1 MNSSSPALTTPSVAV
16 VPSTPGDDA
25 ELRAEQRRRSVST
38 IAILCLLVLGAFY
51 TLYFARDVFMPVV
64 MAGILKM
71 LLNPGVRGL
80 SGVGIPYSVGSAIM
94 VAVFLIVIGSI
105 CFVLAAPASEW
116 MSRMPQW
123 LPILQGKVKEVAI
136 PLEHLL
142 GALGQIER
150 VMTSG
155 SEAGGPAAISIGG
168 SSLTQ
173 FLFTGTRSL
182 VSLFATMILLLYFL
196 LAAGDTFLRRLVEV
210 LPRLTDK
217 KRAVEMTRQIERDI
231 STYLVTI
238 TVIYAGLG
246 SLTGVGLW
254 IVGMPDPLLWGVF
267 VFVLAYVPYLGPVT
281 AVTVLSVAALMSF
294 DTVARALVVPGV
306 YLILVSIEGQFLT
319 PIVLSRRLTLNPVAL
334 FLSLLLWGFLW
345 GVPGALLAVPM
356 LATFKIVCDHLRP
369 LAPIGHFLG
378 E

>member
-1 MNSSSPALTTPSVAV
+1 MNSSSPALTTTTVAV
-16 VPSTPGDDA
+16 VPSVPGDDA

-38 IAILCLLVLGAFY
+38 IAILCLLVLGGFY

-64 MAGILKM
+64 MAGILKL

-80 SGVGIPYSVGSAIM
+80 SGIGIPYPVGSAVM
-94 VAVFLIVIGSI
+94 VAVFLLVIGSI

-142 GALGQIER
+142 EALGQIER

-155 SEAGGPAAISIGG
+155 SETGASPAISLGG

-173 FLFTGTRSL
+173 FLFTGTRS
-182 VSLFATMILLLYFL
+182 VISLFATMILLLYFL

-267 VFVLAYVPYLGPVT
+267 VFVLAYVPYLGPLT

-294 DTVARALVVPGV
+294 DTLAGALVVPGV
-306 YLILVSIEGQFLT
+306 YLILVTIEGQFLT